1 MARDCIEQIDL
12 TIRLVELYPNEF
24 ELVRE
29 PEDVARVYA
38 QGKIASSIGIE
49 GYVLH
54 CILLCCHISLY
65 LYLRSIIVLGY
76 VERRQAGK
84 LVLPT

>member
-1 MARDCIEQIDL
+1 MARDCIEQIDM
-12 TIRLVELYPNEF
+12 TVRLVENYPEVF

-49 GYVLH
+49 GYEQRHYSRATLTYRLD
-54 CILLCCHISLY
+54 CIWLET
-65 LYLRSIIVLGY
+65 R
-76 VERRQAGK
+76 
-84 LVLPT
+84 